1 MKINNSGPVMIS
13 GATGY
18 IASWVVK
25 FFLEEGFTVHAAVRD
40 ADNKQ
45 KRKHLEDL
53 AKHHKGDIIYFET
66 DLLKNG
72 SYEEAMQ
79 GCQIVLHTASPFLLE
94 SKNPQQELIDPA
106 LKGTMNILESVN
118 NTKAVKRV
126 ILTSSVAAIYGD
138 AIDSLRAP
146 NRTFDETMWNT
157 TSSITNNE
165 YSYSKTLAEKRAWEM
180 CKQQNRW
187 DLISINPSFVVGPA
201 LNPLADFQSKKV
213 MLQFGNGDLKYGAP
227 DLTLGMV
234 DVRDVGKAHIQ
245 AALNSSASGRYILS
259 SESISFLELGE
270 ILKDSFGN
278 IYPFPKRKA
287 PKFLFWILA
296 PFFGV
301 KRNFVSNNVGY
312 SVFFNNEK
320 SKKDLSIDYIPI
332 KKSAPEFF
340 QQLVEK
346 KLF

>member
-1 MKINNSGPVMIS
+1 MKINNSYPVMIT

-25 FFLEEGFTVHAAVRD
+25 YFLEKGFTVHAAVRD
-40 ADNKQ
+40 AENKD
-45 KRKHLEDL
+45 KRKHLDEL
-53 AKHHKGDIIYFET
+53 AKHLEGDIVYFES
-66 DLLKNG
+66 DLLRNG
-72 SYEEAMQ
+72 SYKEAMQ

-94 SKNPQQELIDPA
+94 TKNPQKELIDPA
-106 LKGTMNILESVN
+106 LNGTMNILNSVN
-118 NTKAVKRV
+118 ETETVKRV

-138 AIDSLRAP
+138 AIDSLGMP

-157 TSSITNNE
+157 TSSTTNNE
-165 YSYSKTLAEKRAWEM
+165 YSYSKTLAEKKAWEM
-180 CKQQNRW
+180 CEKQKRW
-187 DLISINPSFVVGPA
+187 DLITINPSFVVGPA
-201 LNPLADFQSKKV
+201 LNPLANFQSKKV

-234 DVRDVGKAHIQ
+234 DVRDVGEAHLM
-245 AALNSSASGRYILS
+245 AALNSNVSGRYILS
-259 SESISFLELGE
+259 SESLSFLELGE
-270 ILKDSFGN
+270 ILKDSFGHT
-278 IYPFPKRKA
+278 YPFPKRRA
-287 PKFLFWILA
+287 PKLLFWILA

-312 SVFFNNEK
+312 AVFFNNEK
-320 SKKDLSIDYIPI
+320 SKEDLGIDYMPI

-340 QQLVEK
+340 EQLVEK

>member
-1 MKINNSGPVMIS
+1 
-13 GATGY
+13 
-18 IASWVVK
+18 
-25 FFLEEGFTVHAAVRD
+25 
-40 ADNKQ
+40 
-45 KRKHLEDL
+45 
-53 AKHHKGDIIYFET
+53 
-66 DLLKNG
+66 
-72 SYEEAMQ
+72 
-79 GCQIVLHTASPFLLE
+79 
-94 SKNPQQELIDPA
+94 
-106 LKGTMNILESVN
+106 MNILGV

-234 DVRDVGKAHIQ
+234 DVRDVGKAHVQ

>member
-1 MKINNSGPVMIS
+1 MKINNSSPVMIT

-40 ADNKQ
+40 AKNKQ
-45 KRKHLEDL
+45 KRKHLDDL
-53 AKHHKGDIIYFET
+53 AKHHEGDIIYFET

-72 SYEEAMQ
+72 SYEEAMK

-94 SKNPQQELIDPA
+94 TKNPQQELIDPA
-106 LKGTMNILESVN
+106 LNGTKNILKSVN
-118 NTKAVKRV
+118 DTETVKRV

-157 TSSITNNE
+157 TSSKTNNE
-165 YSYSKTLAEKRAWEM
+165 YSYSKTLAEKKAWEI
-180 CKQQNRW
+180 CKEQNRW

-234 DVRDVGKAHIQ
+234 DVRDVGKAHLL
-245 AALNSSASGRYILS
+245 AALSRNVRGRYILS

-270 ILKDSFGN
+270 ILKDSFRN
-278 IYPFPKRKA
+278 TYPFPKRKA
-287 PKFLFWILA
+287 PKLLFWILA

-312 SVFFNNEK
+312 AYFSIM
-320 SKKDLSIDYIPI
+320 KKV
-332 KKSAPEFF
+332 KKIW
-340 QQLVEK
+340 V
-346 KLF
+346 

>member
-1 MKINNSGPVMIS
+1 MIT

-25 FFLEEGFTVHAAVRD
+25 FFLEEGFTDTATVQD
-40 ADNKQ
+40 AKNKQ
-45 KRKHLEDL
+45 KRKHLGEL
-53 AKHHKGDIIYFET
+53 AKHHDGDIIYFET

-138 AIDSLRAP
+138 AIDSFGVP

-157 TSSITNNE
+157 TSSMTNNE
-165 YSYSKTLAEKRAWEM
+165 YSYSKTLAEKKAWEV
-180 CKQQNRW
+180 CKKQNRW
-187 DLISINPSFVVGPA
+187 DLISINPSFVVGQA
-201 LNPLADFQSKKV
+201 LNPLADFQSKKSDASIR
-213 MLQFGNGDLKYGAP
+213 QWRLKVWSS

-234 DVRDVGKAHIQ
+234 DVRDVGKAHLQ
-245 AALNSSASGRYILS
+245 AAINSSASGRYILS
-259 SESISFLELGE
+259 SESISFLKLGE

-278 IYPFPKRKA
+278 TYPFPKRKA

-312 SVFFNNEK
+312 GVFFNNEK
-320 SKKDLSIDYIPI
+320 SREDFKHRIHTYKKICS
-332 KKSAPEFF
+332 
-340 QQLVEK
+340 
-346 KLF
+346 

>member
-1 MKINNSGPVMIS
+1 MKINNSSPVMIT

-25 FFLEEGFTVHAAVRD
+25 YFLEKGFTVHAAVRD
-40 ADNKQ
+40 AENKQ
-45 KRKHLEDL
+45 KRKHLDDL
-53 AKHHKGDIIYFET
+53 AKNHEGNIIYFET

-94 SKNPQQELIDPA
+94 TKNPQQELIDPA
-106 LKGTMNILESVN
+106 LNGTMNILNSVN
-118 NTKAVKRV
+118 DTETVKRV

-138 AIDSLRAP
+138 AIDSLRVP

-157 TSSITNNE
+157 TSSKTNNE
-165 YSYSKTLAEKRAWEM
+165 YSYSKTLAEKKAWEM
-180 CKQQNRW
+180 CEKQKRW

-234 DVRDVGKAHIQ
+234 DVRDVGKTHLL
-245 AALNSSASGRYILS
+245 AALSRNVSGRYILS
-259 SESISFLELGE
+259 SQSLSFLELGE
-270 ILKDSFGN
+270 ILKDSFGHT
-278 IYPFPKRKA
+278 YPFPKRKA
-287 PKFLFWILA
+287 PKLLFWLLA

-312 SVFFNNEK
+312 AVFFNNEK
-320 SKKDLSIDYIPI
+320 SKEDLGIDYMPI

-340 QQLVEK
+340 EQLVEK